1 MSVNISYETG
11 EELGVEGYE
20 QVIEDVVNKAL
31 DMEGCP
37 YEAEVNITL
46 ADEDAIREINSEFRD
61 IDLPT
66 DVLSF
71 PAIDYE
77 VPGDFEG
84 LEEMFEKYAGEYFNP
99 DTGELMLGDM
109 MISVPRIKN
118 QAEEYGHSIKRE
130 LAFLVAHSMFH
141 LMGYDHMEEDEAG
154 IMESK
159 QEAALQ
165 KLGIT
170 RD

>member
-84 LEEMFEKYAGEYFNP
+84 LEEMFEKYAGEYFNCLLYTSP
-99 DTGELMLGDM
+99 
-109 MISVPRIKN
+109 SPRDGLLSRMPSS
-118 QAEEYGHSIKRE
+118 A
-130 LAFLVAHSMFH
+130 
-141 LMGYDHMEEDEAG
+141 
-154 IMESK
+154 
-159 QEAALQ
+159 
-165 KLGIT
+165 
-170 RD
+170 